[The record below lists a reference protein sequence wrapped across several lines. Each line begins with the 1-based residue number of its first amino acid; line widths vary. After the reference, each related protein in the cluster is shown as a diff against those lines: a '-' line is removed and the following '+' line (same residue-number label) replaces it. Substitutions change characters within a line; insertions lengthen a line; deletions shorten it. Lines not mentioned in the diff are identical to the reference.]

1 MPVPPEALGA
11 NADGPTAS
19 AGSTGPAHP
28 VATNSVPAHRPNAPG
43 PAVPAASVPVSPPL
57 TLEQLRAIPAA
68 QQPPYSDRVAVD
80 GVVDHLRTLPPLVF
94 AGECDTLTAR
104 LGEVAQGR
112 AFILQGGDCAET
124 LAGVRADAIRNTLR
138 TLLSMSVVLT
148 YAGSVPVVKLGRI
161 AGQYTKPR
169 SKPTEIR
176 DGVELPAYRGDAV
189 NGFEFTAQSRVADP
203 ERMLR
208 VYNASAATLN
218 LVRAFTHGGE
228 ADLRQVHQ
236 WNSRFVADNPAG
248 AQYDSVA
255 RDIDKAI
262 AFMHACGVEAET
274 FHTVDLYASH
284 EALLL
289 DYEHAMTRVDS
300 RTGVPY
306 GTSGH
311 FLWIGERTRQLDHA
325 HVAWAATVRNP
336 LGVKLGP
343 TTTVEEAL
351 GYARALNPDNV
362 PGRLTFV
369 TRMGAGRIRE
379 ALPPL
384 VQGVTNAGVSVAWVC
399 DPMHGNTFE
408 TDTGY
413 KTRRFDDVLNE
424 VDGFFEVHHGLGT
437 WPGGL
442 HVELSG
448 EEVTECVGGGY
459 QLAETDLST
468 RYETVCDPRLNR
480 GQALELAFLVAK
492 MLGRP
497 HGAAAVRAGST
508 ATVDGQRAAE
518 ADALVAP

>member
-1 MPVPPEALGA
+1 MPVPPEAPG
-11 NADGPTAS
+11 DGVPVTA
-19 AGSTGPAHP
+19 P
-28 VATNSVPAHRPNAPG
+28 VSRP
-43 PAVPAASVPVSPPL
+43 PAVPVTPAL
-57 TLEQLRAIPAA
+57 TLEQLRALPAA
-68 QQPPYSDRVAVD
+68 QQPTYADRTHVDRVVD
-80 GVVDHLRTLPPLVF
+80 QLRTLPPLVF

-104 LGEVAQGR
+104 LGQVADGK
-112 AFILQGGDCAET
+112 AFVLQGGDCAET

-169 SKPTEIR
+169 SKPTETR

-189 NGFEFTAQSRVADP
+189 NGFEFTPAAREADP
-203 ERMLR
+203 DRMLR

-262 AFMHACGVEAET
+262 AFMNACGVET
-274 FHTVDLYASH
+274 DSLHTVDLYASH

-311 FLWIGERTRQLDHA
+311 FLWVGERTRQLDHA
-325 HVAWAATVRNP
+325 HLAWAATVRNP

-351 GYARALNPDNV
+351 GYARALNPDNI

-369 TRMGAGRIRE
+369 TRMGADRIRE
-379 ALPPL
+379 HLPAL

-413 KTRRFDDVLNE
+413 KTRRFDDVLDE
-424 VDGFFEVHHGLGT
+424 VYGFFDVHRDLGT

-492 MLGRP
+492 MLGTPRDGSVVAGRNP
-497 HGAAAVRAGST
+497 AAAVGVPAG
-508 ATVDGQRAAE
+508 VDGVGAGRA
-518 ADALVAP
+518 